1 MNAAHLHLMVN
12 HLPLFAALFAAALL
26 AVGVLRKHKPL
37 TDAGLV
43 LAVVAGLGAFAA
55 AQTGERAE
63 EIAEG
68 LPAVTEA
75 SIESHEEAAE
85 AAMFT
90 SIALGVL
97 ALTALAVPARMAGAK
112 RAATLG
118 SLVFAV
124 AAFALVGRAANRGG
138 MIRHTEI
145 SDVTAAGEVD
155 SEAEDREIEH

>member
-1 MNAAHLHLMVN
+1 MVN
-12 HLPLFAALFAAALL
+12 HLPLFAALFAGALL
-26 AVGVLRKHKPL
+26 AVGLLRRHKPL

-63 EIAEG
+63 GIVEP
-68 LPAVTEA
+68 LPGVTEA
-75 SIESHEEAAE
+75 SIENHEEAAE

-90 SIALGVL
+90 AIALGVL
-97 ALTALAVPARMAGAK
+97 ALAALAIPARMGRAK

-124 AAFALVGRAANRGG
+124 AAFALVGRAANLGG

-145 SDVTAAGEVD
+145 SGGGSAALSGDAASGDVDE
-155 SEAEDREIEH
+155 EDEEIEN